1 MRGLRAA
8 WICAAL
14 ALGAGAAGA
23 QVADLRSTTAL
34 RVCADPAAEP
44 MSLEDG
50 TGFEN
55 RIADLLADRLGLP
68 LEYFWFPQGMGF
80 IRKTLLDGNCD
91 VVVGYAQGDELVQN
105 TNHYYTSVYGIV
117 TRKDGDRKSVV

>member
-23 QVADLRSTTAL
+23 QVADLRSTSAL
-34 RVCADPAAEP
+34 RVCADPAAKP

-68 LEYFWFPQGMGF
+68 LE
-80 IRKTLLDGNCD
+80 
-91 VVVGYAQGDELVQN
+91 
-105 TNHYYTSVYGIV
+105 
-117 TRKDGDRKSVV
+117 

>member
-34 RVCADPAAEP
+34 RVCGDPAA
-44 MSLEDG
+44 
-50 TGFEN
+50 
-55 RIADLLADRLGLP
+55 
-68 LEYFWFPQGMGF
+68 
-80 IRKTLLDGNCD
+80 
-91 VVVGYAQGDELVQN
+91 
-105 TNHYYTSVYGIV
+105 
-117 TRKDGDRKSVV
+117 

>member
-50 TGFEN
+50 TGF
-55 RIADLLADRLGLP
+55 IAIERSHHA
-68 LEYFWFPQGMGF
+68 
-80 IRKTLLDGNCD
+80 I
-91 VVVGYAQGDELVQN
+91 
-105 TNHYYTSVYGIV
+105 TNSL
-117 TRKDGDRKSVV
+117 